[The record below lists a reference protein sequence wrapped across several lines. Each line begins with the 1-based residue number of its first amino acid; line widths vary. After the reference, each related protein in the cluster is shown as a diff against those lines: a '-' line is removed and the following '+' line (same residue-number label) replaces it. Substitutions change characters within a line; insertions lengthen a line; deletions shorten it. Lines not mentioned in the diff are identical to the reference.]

1 MKYRWFDFGEK
12 KIPYYKKE
20 IGENSDLLHCALSIK
35 KGSMQDY
42 IAGTAHCLEHMMIEN
57 EHVSSINW
65 DLVDR
70 WAHTDFYETT
80 YYFYA
85 SVENFEYIYDIIQGI
100 LSGDWL
106 KKNVFNNIWPGII
119 EEYSNEISKVDNAK
133 KKALFSKSIYEE
145 KMPIGVCDSIY
156 KIQYEDIENYFIENY
171 LKSIPVFIVAGD
183 TIRFE
188 KMYKEKIVSGEY
200 DVMKDRVNCMPLSFD
215 NDLIIKNMEVTHIYI
230 NVDIEQR
237 PIFYQYEALYVRA
250 YIAANCMNFI
260 LKKELGHNL
269 HFIECRLVRLSKG
282 FCLIDIMFKK
292 TIYDN
297 FKIIGLIKNIK
308 WWGYLDYIYK
318 EIHLFMKQYC
328 KVIGTNLGNTVNKI
342 LNHTIYGANY
352 IEDRSLFQIRAE
364 DIITFLEGLALYHKF
379 RIVV

>member
-106 KKNVFNNIWPGII
+106 KKNVFSNIWPGII

-145 KMPIGVCDSIY
+145 KMPIGVCD
-156 KIQYEDIENYFIENY
+156 
-171 LKSIPVFIVAGD
+171 
-183 TIRFE
+183 
-188 KMYKEKIVSGEY
+188 
-200 DVMKDRVNCMPLSFD
+200 
-215 NDLIIKNMEVTHIYI
+215 
-230 NVDIEQR
+230 
-237 PIFYQYEALYVRA
+237 
-250 YIAANCMNFI
+250 
-260 LKKELGHNL
+260 
-269 HFIECRLVRLSKG
+269 
-282 FCLIDIMFKK
+282 
-292 TIYDN
+292 
-297 FKIIGLIKNIK
+297 
-308 WWGYLDYIYK
+308 
-318 EIHLFMKQYC
+318 
-328 KVIGTNLGNTVNKI
+328 
-342 LNHTIYGANY
+342 
-352 IEDRSLFQIRAE
+352 
-364 DIITFLEGLALYHKF
+364 
-379 RIVV
+379 

>member
-106 KKNVFNNIWPGII
+106 KKNVFSNIWPGII

-171 LKSIPVFIVAGD
+171 LKSIPGFI
-183 TIRFE
+183 
-188 KMYKEKIVSGEY
+188 IVHST
-200 DVMKDRVNCMPLSFD
+200 
-215 NDLIIKNMEVTHIYI
+215 LIK
-230 NVDIEQR
+230 R
-237 PIFYQYEALYVRA
+237 QYEQQRNY
-250 YIAANCMNFI
+250 Y
-260 LKKELGHNL
+260 KK
-269 HFIECRLVRLSKG
+269 CR
-282 FCLIDIMFKK
+282 
-292 TIYDN
+292 
-297 FKIIGLIKNIK
+297 
-308 WWGYLDYIYK
+308 DYNRFYRTEK
-318 EIHLFMKQYC
+318 E
-328 KVIGTNLGNTVNKI
+328 
-342 LNHTIYGANY
+342 
-352 IEDRSLFQIRAE
+352 R
-364 DIITFLEGLALYHKF
+364 DIININNNF
-379 RIVV
+379 V